1 MINEIIN
8 MNGYGSYVWSAFG
21 FTILSFSILYLVIRS
36 QYLKE
41 KSKFVAKFGALDL
54 KKSEAAKSQTII
66 KEILSSS
73 QSI

>member
-1 MINEIIN
+1 MINELIN

-21 FTILSFSILYLVIRS
+21 FTILSFSILYLIIRT

-41 KSKFVAKFGALDL
+41 KSKFVAKFGALDF

>member
-1 MINEIIN
+1 MINELIS

-21 FTILSFSILYLVIRS
+21 FTILSFSTLYLVIRS

-41 KSKFVAKFGALDL
+41 KNKFVAKFGALDP
-54 KKSEAAKSQTII
+54 KKSGAAKSQSII
-66 KEILSSS
+66 KEILSNN

>member
-1 MINEIIN
+1 MINELIN
-8 MNGYGSYVWSAFG
+8 MNGYGLYVWSAFG
-21 FTILSFSILYLVIRS
+21 FTILSFSTLYLIIRT

-41 KSKFVAKFGALDL
+41 KDKFVAKFGALDS
-54 KKSEAAKSQTII
+54 KKSEAAKSQTIV